1 MGESKYCIISR
12 IYHDPAGYGSMNATL
27 KEAKVFDK
35 TIKLK
40 DIKKWFEKCREN
52 NKLKGTE

>member
-1 MGESKYCIISR
+1 MSESKDSIISR

-27 KEAKVFDK
+27 KEAKEFDK

-40 DIKKWFEKCREN
+40 DIRE
-52 NKLKGTE
+52 